1 MEYLKSTPTN
11 RIPFATRR
19 TKILLVNFSFSTF
32 SENFL
37 SVSWILLLSDSI
49 LFPMANAPH
58 HRGKKAKERFKKI
71 EHLGD
76 D

>member
-1 MEYLKSTPTN
+1 
-11 RIPFATRR
+11 
-19 TKILLVNFSFSTF
+19 
-32 SENFL
+32 
-37 SVSWILLLSDSI
+37 
-49 LFPMANAPH
+49 MANAPH